1 MPISDAIYFMISY
14 AGILL
19 IGFGLIQWL
28 SNGFFTKFL
37 KVKASRGKLVL
48 VNVKSK
54 LLHYFVPGRVE
65 GGFLVYDDR
74 ESKANKQKEKK
85 RVIIPE
91 GAFYRAIGVSCV
103 NVDEE
108 SNSVILPGGSAVA
121 GYDAIKFSNLYTRA
135 LYKPSVAPEDKTKI
149 LLVVTLVICVI
160 IIFGVI
166 ALYTKLVA
174 VNDAVALLNQV
185 GGVTGGN
192 VP

>member
-37 KVKASRGKLVL
+37 RVKASRGKLVL
-48 VNVKSK
+48 VNVRSK
-54 LLHYFVPGRVE
+54 LLHYFVSGKVE
-65 GGFLVYDDR
+65 GSFLVYDDR

-85 RVIIPE
+85 RIVLPD

-108 SNSVILPGGSAVA
+108 KNSVIMPGGEGVV

-135 LYKPSVAPEDKTKI
+135 LFKPSVSPEDKTKLLIIVVLI
-149 LLVVTLVICVI
+149 LCLLLALGLVMV
-160 IIFGVI
+160 F
-166 ALYTKLVA
+166 TKVNA
-174 VNDAVALLNQV
+174 VGEAVALLNQV
-185 GGVTGGN
+185 GGVTGVN
-192 VP
+192 V

>member
-48 VNVKSK
+48 VNVRSR
-54 LLHYFVPGRVE
+54 LIHYFVSGKVE
-65 GGFLVYDDR
+65 GGFLIYDDR
-74 ESKANKQKEKK
+74 ESRANKQKEPK
-85 RVIIPE
+85 RVIAPD

-108 SNSVILPGGSAVA
+108 SGAIIMPSGSSVSGF
-121 GYDAIKFSNLYTRA
+121 DAIKYSNLYTRA

-149 LLVVTLVICVI
+149 I
-160 IIFGVI
+160 IIVVLIICIVLIFFMI
-166 ALYTKLVA
+166 ALYVKLGA
-174 VNDAVALLNQV
+174 VGDMVNVLNQV